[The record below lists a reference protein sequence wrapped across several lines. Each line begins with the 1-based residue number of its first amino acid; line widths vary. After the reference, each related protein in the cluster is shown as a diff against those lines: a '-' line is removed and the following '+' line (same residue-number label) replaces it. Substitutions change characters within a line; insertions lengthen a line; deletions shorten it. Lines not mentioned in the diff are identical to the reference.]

1 MDHAYIIAA
10 VGCVASCYAMLNLW
24 RNRRSPGAFTCMA
37 MFGCA
42 AVYVVSA
49 LRAQP
54 TELSLQ
60 LSFLAGGLISP
71 LLFIAVKDYTNAHVP
86 FWQYLKPLSLYV
98 PLTVALM
105 ALFKD
110 DSQIFQTL
118 ANEADM
124 ALRIDKIRAA
134 RQGALAPT
142 TGLVYAFTLLA
153 VGTAVW
159 RLFTAPHQKKEMLAI
174 IAVPLIVIAAD
185 MSYYFQGFLLF
196 GAMPTPFAM
205 TFGLTLMALTLYRS
219 RIFDLRPIAR
229 STLIDNVQDGM
240 LVVDE
245 QQRLVDYNHA
255 ALVLLEAPE
264 GPLIGRAAGEIVAP
278 EITELLQTDAPIREE
293 IAIDGEVERQWLE
306 VDVTPLIINDSACGH
321 LLIAR
326 DITARRVAQEAL
338 QASQKALEAAN
349 QQLIEQSVTDPL
361 TGLRN
366 RRFLFER
373 LQQEVNRHRRSGNV
387 LSLLVVDID
396 HFKQVNDTHGH
407 PAGDRTL
414 QRVANAIQGVIR
426 ENDVAARIGGEEFA
440 IIAVDTNPASSEVL
454 AQRVCEAISAA
465 DGDDVTEQGI
475 QLTASIG
482 VAYYQRGNADAD
494 RLFSEADLRLYE
506 AKNQGRNR
514 VVCGPVPDPERD
526 PEPDQSVAS

>member
-1 MDHAYIIAA
+1 MDYAYIIAA

-24 RNRRSPGAFTCMA
+24 RNRRSPGAFACMA

-42 AVYVVSA
+42 AVYIVSA

-54 TELSLQ
+54 TQLSLQ
-60 LSFLAGGLISP
+60 LSFLGGALTPP
-71 LLFIAVKDYTNAHVP
+71 LLFIAVKDYTNARIPYWHI
-86 FWQYLKPLSLYV
+86 LKPLVLYV

-110 DSQIFQTL
+110 QGQVFENL
-118 ANEADM
+118 AREADM

-134 RQGALAPT
+134 RQSSLAPT
-142 TGLVYAFTLLA
+142 TWLIYGFTLLA
-153 VGTAVW
+153 VATAVW
-159 RLFTAPHQKKEMLAI
+159 RLFTAPHQKTEMFAI
-174 IAVPLIVIAAD
+174 IAVPLIVAAAD
-185 MSYYFQGFLLF
+185 MSYYFTGFLLF

-264 GPLIGRAAGEIVAP
+264 DRLIGRPAGEIVAP

-293 IAIDGEVERQWLE
+293 IAIDGEIETQWLE
-306 VDVTPLIINDSACGH
+306 VDVTPLNINNRACGH

-326 DITARRVAQEAL
+326 DITARRIAQEAL
-338 QASQKALEAAN
+338 QTSRKALEAAN
-349 QQLIEQSVTDPL
+349 RQLVEQSVTDPL

-373 LQQEVNRHRRSGNV
+373 LQQEVNRHRRSGSV
-387 LSLLVVDID
+387 LSLLVIDID

-414 QRVANAIQGVIR
+414 QLVANAIQGVIR

-440 IIAVDTNPASSEVL
+440 IIAVDTNPANSEML
-454 AQRVCEAISAA
+454 AQRVCDAISAA
-465 DGDDVTEQGI
+465 DGDRVAGQPI

-482 VAYYQRGNADAD
+482 VAYFQRGNADAE

-506 AKNQGRNR
+506 AKDQGRNR
-514 VVCGPVPDPERD
+514 VVCGPVPES
-526 PEPDQSVAS
+526 DQSVAS